1 MNDRLKDHR
10 VAVRLTDQETEDD
23 RLGSTPAPSSERYLS
38 ETDGALRAIAIASL
52 LGAALIHLLNL
63 PGTMREV
70 PYVGWLS
77 IAPDSWFDLR
87 RGHVRPPSDSGCVDS
102 GGGDQRNHDDRIR
115 HRPDSWL
122 AQRNDG
128 HRELD

>member
-77 IAPDSWFDLR
+77 IAPIAGSIFVAACSSAVRLR
-87 RGHVRPPSDSGCVDS
+87 LRGLWRGRS
-102 GGGDQRNHDDRIR
+102 
-115 HRPDSWL
+115 
-122 AQRNDG
+122 AQPR
-128 HRELD
+128 